1 MNYLDELNEVQRQ
14 AVMATEGPV
23 MIVAGPGSGKTRVLT
38 YRIAYLMELKVDPF
52 RILAL
57 TFTNKAAAAMRERI
71 EKIMGNEARNLYIGT
86 FHSVFAR
93 ILRYE
98 AGRLGYPSN
107 FTIYD
112 TDDSKSLLKT
122 IIKEQGLNDSLYK
135 PNIVLNRIS
144 AAKNSLISPQQ
155 YQHDVNVMADD
166 AAAGRPK
173 IGLLY
178 EQYAKRCFMA
188 GAMDFD
194 DLLYKMYYLLDK
206 FPDALHKYQQRF
218 RYIMIDEFQD
228 TNGAQYAIVKKLGD
242 VHENICVVGDD
253 AQSIYSFRG
262 ATIANILNFEKDYP
276 ELQVFKLEQNY
287 RSTKHIVHAANK
299 VIGNNKMQITKE
311 IWTENHIGEK
321 IKLVKAGSDNDEGKM
336 VVDSIFEEKMRNQ
349 RMNKDF
355 VILYRTHSQSRAFEE
370 ALRRI
375 NIPYV
380 VYGGVSFYQ
389 RKEIKDLVAY
399 LRLAV
404 NHFDEESLKRIVNY
418 PTRGIG
424 QTTIEKCLLVANEK
438 GMRLWEVLEHYNE
451 MLPGNRAA
459 NAINDFVT
467 KIKTF
472 ALMLK
477 THNAFDLASHIA
489 KSSGL
494 LNELYNDKTIEGLSR
509 YENMQGLLNGIKE
522 FTERAPFE
530 EGKDPI
536 EQEWVT
542 IDGEILNEKS
552 LDKSLGAYLQEITL
566 LTDADKDNGSED
578 RVKLMTIH
586 SAKGLEFACVY
597 VVGLEENLF
606 PNQMSMGSRDEL
618 EEERRLFYVAITR
631 AEQKLT
637 LTFATSRYRF
647 GNLTYSEPS
656 RFIEEIDHRLIEKQF
671 SHRDMNASSREE
683 KFSKVTV
690 PVIKAPQYVHKT
702 ASDFVAVDFNQIQVG
717 MEVEHQRFGIGKV
730 LQLEGNSK
738 DKMATIFF
746 QNNVGQKKI
755 MLRYAKLR
763 IVKSDMMQEH
773 P

>member
-1 MNYLDELNEVQRQ
+1 MNYLDELNEVQRR
-14 AVMATEGPV
+14 AVEATEGPV

-38 YRIAYLMELKVDPF
+38 YRIAHLMQLGVDPF

-71 EKIMGNEARNLYIGT
+71 EKIVGNEARNLYIGT

-98 AGRLGYPSN
+98 AGRMGYPSN
-107 FTIYD
+107 FSIYD
-112 TDDSKSLLKT
+112 TDDSRSLLKT

-135 PNIVLNRIS
+135 PATVHNRIS
-144 AAKNSLISPQQ
+144 SAKNNLIGPAE
-155 YQHDVNVMADD
+155 YQGDVNIMSDD

-194 DLLYKMYYLLDK
+194 DLLFKMYELLNK
-206 FPDALHKYQQRF
+206 FTDVLHKYQHRF
-218 RYIMIDEFQD
+218 RYVMIDEFQD
-228 TNGAQYAIVKKLGD
+228 TNGAQYAIVKKLAE
-242 VHENICVVGDD
+242 VHRNICVVGDD

-276 ELQVFKLEQNY
+276 ELNVFKLEQNY

-299 VIGNNKMQITKE
+299 VIGNNTMQITKE
-311 IWTENHIGEK
+311 IWTDNHPGEK
-321 IKLVKAGSDNDEGKM
+321 IKLVRAGSDNDEGKL

-355 VILYRTHSQSRAFEE
+355 VILYRTHAQSRAFEE

-380 VYGGVSFYQ
+380 VYGGISFYQ

-399 LRLAV
+399 LRLTV
-404 NHFDEESLKRIVNY
+404 NHYDEESLKRIVNY
-418 PTRGIG
+418 PARGIG

-438 GMRLWEVLEHYNE
+438 GKRLWEVLEHFNE
-451 MLPGNRAA
+451 LLPGNRAA
-459 NAINDFVT
+459 NAIHDFVT
-467 KIKTF
+467 KIKSF
-472 ALMLK
+472 AVMLK

-489 KSSGL
+489 KASGL

-509 YENMQGLLNGIKE
+509 YENLQGLLNGIKE
-522 FTERAPFE
+522 FTERPVFE

-542 IDGEILNEKS
+542 IDGEILSEKNM
-552 LDKSLGAYLQEITL
+552 DRSLGAYLQEITL
-566 LTDADKDNGSED
+566 LTDADKDNNNED
-578 RVKLMTIH
+578 TVKLMTIH

-606 PNQMSMGSRDEL
+606 PNQMSMSSRDEL

-631 AEQKLT
+631 AEHKLT
-637 LTFATSRYRF
+637 LTFATSRYRY

-671 SHRDMNASSREE
+671 SHRDINASSHEE

-690 PVIKAPQYVHKT
+690 PIIKAPQYIHKT
-702 ASDFVAVDFNQIQVG
+702 TPDFVADDYSRIQAG
-717 MEVEHQRFGIGKV
+717 MEVEHQRFGVGKV
-730 LQLEGNSK
+730 LNLEGNSK

-763 IVKSDMMQEH
+763 IVKNNMMQEG
-773 P
+773 

>member
-1 MNYLDELNEVQRQ
+1 MNYLDELNDVQRQ
-14 AVMATEGPV
+14 AVTTTEGPV

-38 YRIAYLMELKVDPF
+38 YRIAHLMQLGVDPF
-52 RILAL
+52 RVLAL
-57 TFTNKAAAAMRERI
+57 TFTNKAAAEMRERI
-71 EKIMGNEARNLYIGT
+71 EKIVGTEARNLYIGT

-98 AGRLGYPSN
+98 ASRLGYPSN

-112 TDDSKSLLKT
+112 TDDSRSLLKT
-122 IIKEQGLNDSLYK
+122 IIKEQAINDSLYK
-135 PNIVLNRIS
+135 PSIVHNRIS
-144 AAKNSLISPQQ
+144 AAKNNLISPEE
-155 YQHDVNVMADD
+155 YQKDVNITADD

-178 EQYAKRCFMA
+178 ELYAKRCFMA

-206 FPDALHKYQQRF
+206 FPDVLYKYQNRF

-242 VHENICVVGDD
+242 VHQNICVVGDD

-311 IWTENHIGEK
+311 IWTDNHPGEK
-321 IKLVKAGSDNDEGKM
+321 IKLVRAGSDNDEGKL

-349 RMNKDF
+349 RMNREF
-355 VILYRTHSQSRAFEE
+355 AILYRTHAQSRAFEE
-370 ALRRI
+370 SLRRL

-380 VYGGVSFYQ
+380 VYGGISFYQ
-389 RKEIKDLVAY
+389 RKEIKDLLAY
-399 LRLAV
+399 MRLAV
-404 NHFDEESLKRIVNY
+404 NHFDEESLKRIINY
-418 PTRGIG
+418 PARGIG
-424 QTTIEKCLLVANEK
+424 QTTIEKALLAANER
-438 GMRLWEVLEHYNE
+438 GMRLWEVIQRFNE
-451 MLPGNRAA
+451 VLPGNRAA
-459 NAINDFVT
+459 NAISDFVT
-467 KIKTF
+467 KIKSF
-472 ALMLK
+472 ALMVK

-494 LNELYNDKTIEGLSR
+494 LTELYNDKTIEGLSR
-509 YENMQGLLNGIKE
+509 YENIQELLNGIKE
-522 FTERAPFE
+522 FTERPAFE
-530 EGKDPI
+530 SGKDPI

-542 IDGEILNEKS
+542 IDGEILNEKN
-552 LDKSLGAYLQEITL
+552 LDRSLGAYLQEITL
-566 LTDADKDNGSED
+566 LTDADKDTHDED

-606 PNQMSMGSRDEL
+606 PNQMSLGSRDEL

-631 AEQKLT
+631 AQHKLT
-637 LTFATSRYRF
+637 LTFATTRYRF

-656 RFIEEIDHRLIEKQF
+656 RFIDEIDPRVIDRQF
-671 SHRDMNASSREE
+671 SHREMNASSREE

-690 PVIKAPQYVHKT
+690 PISKGPTYIHKPP
-702 ASDFVAVDFNQIQVG
+702 SDFTPDDFNQIQAG
-717 MEVEHQRFGIGKV
+717 MEVEHQRFGVGKV
-730 LQLEGNSK
+730 LHLDGNSK

-763 IVKSDMMQEH
+763 IVKNNMMQEG
-773 P
+773 

>member
-1 MNYLDELNEVQRQ
+1 MNYLDELNDVQRQ
-14 AVMATEGPV
+14 AVIATEGPV

-38 YRIAYLMELKVDPF
+38 YRIAYLMELAVDPF

-57 TFTNKAAAAMRERI
+57 TFTNKAAAEMRERVA
-71 EKIMGNEARNLYIGT
+71 KIMGNEARNLYIGT

-98 AGRLGYPSN
+98 AGRMGYPSN
-107 FTIYD
+107 FSIYD
-112 TDDSKSLLKT
+112 TDDSRSLLKS

-135 PNIVLNRIS
+135 PAIVHNRIS
-144 AAKNSLISPQQ
+144 SAKNSLISPQE
-155 YQHDVNVMADD
+155 YQNDVNIVADD
-166 AAAGRPK
+166 HAAGRPK

-178 EQYAKRCFMA
+178 ELYAKRCFMA

-194 DLLYKMYYLLDK
+194 DLLYKMYYLLEK
-206 FPDALHKYQQRF
+206 FPDILYKYQNRF

-228 TNGAQYAIVKKLGD
+228 TNGAQYAIIKKLGD
-242 VHENICVVGDD
+242 VHQNICVVGDD

-276 ELQVFKLEQNY
+276 ELKIFKLEQNY

-299 VIGNNKMQITKE
+299 VIGNNTMQITKE
-311 IWTENHIGEK
+311 IWTENHPGEK
-321 IKLVKAGSDNDEGKM
+321 IKLLRALSDNDEGKL
-336 VVDSIFEEKMRNQ
+336 VVDGLFEEKMRNQ

-355 VILYRTHSQSRAFEE
+355 AILYRTHAQSRAFEE
-370 ALRRI
+370 ALRRL

-380 VYGGVSFYQ
+380 VYGGISFYQ

-399 LRLAV
+399 LRLTV
-404 NHFDEESLKRIVNY
+404 NHFDEESLKRIINY

-424 QTTIEKCLLVANEK
+424 QTSVEKALLAANDH
-438 GMRLWEVLEHYNE
+438 GLRLWEALERFNE
-451 MLPGNRAA
+451 LLPGNRAA
-459 NAINDFVT
+459 NAIHDFVS

-472 ALMLK
+472 SLMLK
-477 THNAFDLASHIA
+477 THNAFDIASHIA

-494 LNELYNDKTIEGLSR
+494 LQELYNDKTIEGLSR
-509 YENMQGLLNGIKE
+509 YENLQELLNGIKE
-522 FTERAPFE
+522 FTERVPF

-552 LDKSLGAYLQEITL
+552 VDRSLGSYLQEITL

-578 RVKLMTIH
+578 RVKMMTIH
-586 SAKGLEFACVY
+586 SAKGLEFPCVY

-606 PNQMSMGSRDEL
+606 PNQMSMGTREEL

-631 AEQKLT
+631 AQHKLT
-637 LTFATSRYRF
+637 LTFATTRYRY
-647 GNLTYSEPS
+647 GNLTYSEQS
-656 RFIEEIDHRLIEKQF
+656 RFIDEIDPRVVDKQF
-671 SHRDMNASSREE
+671 NHREMNASSREE
-683 KFSKVTV
+683 KFSKVTI
-690 PVIKAPQYVHKT
+690 PLMKQPLYVHKPAT
-702 ASDFVAVDFNQIQVG
+702 DFVADDFNKIQVG
-717 MEVEHQRFGIGKV
+717 MEVEHQRFGVGKV
-730 LQLEGNSK
+730 LHLEGNAK

-755 MLRYAKLR
+755 MLRYARLR
-763 IVKSDMMQEH
+763 IVKDNMMQEK
-773 P
+773 